1 MTPGLDPGINTAV
14 KHDHGK
20 PRWDLIPPIPL
31 EMVADV
37 YARGAT
43 KYGDRNMEKGLRW
56 GRVFRAL
63 VSHAWKWWRGE
74 ACDLEDG
81 QHHLA
86 SVVWCALT
94 LMEYEIRESGQD
106 DRVPYPAGCVR
117 QAHPATARRDP
128 ALDSAP
134 SRACPRACP
143 RGLSCPGESSSPGDP
158 RQLELDL
165 FPTTGCDSPVSLPA
179 GPYS

>member
-1 MTPGLDPGINTAV
+1 MLTNSQFDASVEAPLRPGAI
-14 KHDHGK
+14 KHDLGK

-37 YARGAT
+37 YGRGSA
-43 KYGDRNMEKGLRW
+43 KYGDRNMEQGLRW

-74 ACDLEDG
+74 AHDPEDG

-94 LMEYEIRESGQD
+94 LMEYEIRGAGED
-106 DRVPYPAGCVR
+106 DRVPYPASTR
-117 QAHPATARRDP
+117 
-128 ALDSAP
+128 
-134 SRACPRACP
+134 RACPRDP
-143 RGLSCPGESSSPGDP
+143 REPSSPGASPGDPDPDPPPSRDP
-158 RQLELDL
+158 RQLELAL
-165 FPTTGCDSPVSLPA
+165 PPLHTPTRA
-179 GPYS
+179 R